1 MIEWIFFTAVA
12 ILIQGIFAGIEMSC
26 VSFNKI
32 RLQYYVSRGNRR
44 AVWINYL
51 LQRPS
56 RLFGTTLICIT
67 TSLQMGSECAR
78 RLYES
83 LHLDPD
89 WAPITQVLIVVIFGE
104 LVPMFTA
111 RRHPE
116 RIAMFFAPVLLFMSR
131 LFTPLTWGFDQLS
144 RGIHWL
150 MKSPRETPLFLSRE
164 EIKIAFKEGE
174 FKEADE
180 FNAIV
185 TSIFNLKNAEAVQ
198 WMQPLAEMQLF
209 PTTAKVSEVRKVL
222 KDRYTPIL
230 PIYYRIPNNIVSV
243 VDLRDLL
250 RSTEDQKIMDQGRSP
265 WFVAKDTSILQIID
279 QFRRNNQSMAIVLE
293 TTGQACGVLTLDRI
307 IEGIFGKEEKL
318 GIEEPLSYFVERTL
332 PGSMTVAEFN
342 RELKVMLPADPN
354 LTLSDLILSTL
365 DHAPS
370 RGETI
375 RIGEFEFVCVA
386 PTLRGVKRL
395 HVRSLQE

>member
-1 MIEWIFFTAVA
+1 
-12 ILIQGIFAGIEMSC
+12 
-26 VSFNKI
+26 
-32 RLQYYVSRGNRR
+32 
-44 AVWINYL
+44 
-51 LQRPS
+51 
-56 RLFGTTLICIT
+56 
-67 TSLQMGSECAR
+67 
-78 RLYES
+78 
-83 LHLDPD
+83 
-89 WAPITQVLIVVIFGE
+89 
-104 LVPMFTA
+104 
-111 RRHPE
+111 
-116 RIAMFFAPVLLFMSR
+116 MSR